1 MMNEKLINEQYQYI
15 LRLIEQKRL
24 KEALVQ
30 LESLLWRCSDWSL
43 RTRLEQIQTSYN
55 YMLQYMQQGVVDP
68 ERQKL
73 HLKLL
78 TDTLEIADRTRIILL
93 DEVSTH
99 YYHECRSRRTANLAP
114 FTIGTITHML
124 ESFNDDL
131 AVSTLISEKN
141 VDDALKRHEETL
153 KFMFIYVWT
162 NHAWNAEDIAD
173 AQSLLKSEQV
183 PVNDLCLFT
192 SAMMLSIVES
202 FDLNKLFW
210 LMDAYRHSSVQVSQ
224 RALIGLVFIL
234 HIYARRLE
242 FYPEIGNRI
251 AQLVDD
257 TSFKQ
262 DILRAHIQILL
273 CQETEKIDKKMREEI
288 IPEMLKNIPPMRNM
302 KFGFEEADEEKDDIN
317 PDWADAIEQS
327 GLGDKLREMN
337 ELQLEGADVYM
348 STFSMLKGYPFF
360 QDVNNW
366 FYPFDRQHSA
376 IISEYRNK
384 TKENA
389 SMLDL
394 IVQSGLFCNSDKYSL
409 FLTVKQLPQSQRNL
423 MLNQLTE
430 QQTEELAE
438 KTHAETLKRFSER
451 PETVRTQYLQD
462 LYRFFKLNTRKHE
475 FRDLFNED
483 ILLYNV
489 SALRSE
495 ISDSSALYAL
505 ADFHFQKQHWEKAT
519 GLYRQIALSAE
530 PERKAEICQ
539 KLGYSLQK
547 QKHYNEAITS
557 YLEADLIVPN
567 NLWTNRQLAICYRM
581 DHQFKQALEY
591 YHKVEEVEP
600 ENHKILFY
608 MGNCLAE
615 LGSYEEALNYFF
627 KLDFLENDCVKA
639 WRAIGWC
646 SFMTSKLEQAM
657 KYYEKVIEQK
667 ALPIDYLNAGHIA
680 WTLGNLDKVITLYS
694 KAVEL
699 YGSKDQFLEVFRKDE
714 EIILSKGVAQADV
727 PLILDLI

>member
-1 MMNEKLINEQYQYI
+1 MNEKLINEQYQYI

-30 LESLLWRCSDWSL
+30 LESLLWKCPDWSL

-73 HLKLL
+73 HAKLL
-78 TDTLEIADRTRIILL
+78 TDTLEIADRARITLL
-93 DEVSTH
+93 DSVSTH
-99 YYHECRSRRTANLAP
+99 YYHECRIRRTADLTP
-114 FTIGTITHML
+114 YTIGAITHIL

-131 AVSTLISEKN
+131 AISTLVSEKS
-141 VDDALKRHEETL
+141 VDEALQRHEDTL
-153 KFMFIYVWT
+153 KFMFLQVWT

-173 AQSLLKSEQV
+173 AQGLLKSELT

-192 SAMMLSIVES
+192 SAVMLSLMEC

-210 LMDAYRHSSVQVSQ
+210 LMDAYRHSNVQVSQ
-224 RALIGLVFIL
+224 RALIGLVFVL
-234 HIYARRLE
+234 HIYAKRLE
-242 FYPEIGNRI
+242 FYPEISSRI
-251 AQLVDD
+251 AQLMDD
-257 TSFKQ
+257 TAFKQ
-262 DILRAHIQILL
+262 DVLRAHIQILL

-302 KFGFEEADEEKDDIN
+302 KFGFEETDEEKDDIN

-327 GLGDKLREMN
+327 VLGDKLREMN

-360 QDVNNW
+360 QNVNNW
-366 FYPFDRQHSA
+366 FYPFDQQHSA

-384 TKENA
+384 TKQ
-389 SMLDL
+389 STGMLDL
-394 IVQSGLFCNSDKYSL
+394 ILKSGLFCNSDKYSL
-409 FLTVKQLPQSQRNL
+409 FLTVKQLPQPQRDL

-438 KTHAETLKRFSER
+438 KTHADTLKRFAER

-462 LYRFFKLNTRKHE
+462 LYRFFRLNTRKNE
-475 FRDLFNED
+475 FRDLFKENV
-483 ILLYNV
+483 LLYNIP
-489 SALRSE
+489 ALKKVLSNP
-495 ISDSSALYAL
+495 SALYAL
-505 ADFHFQKQHWEKAT
+505 ADFHFRKQHWEKAIE
-519 GLYRQIALSAE
+519 LYRQMTAITE
-530 PERKAEICQ
+530 PDQKAEICQ
-539 KLGYSLQK
+539 KSGYSLQK
-547 QKHYNEAITS
+547 QKHYSEAIAS
-557 YLEADLIVPN
+557 YLEADLIASN
-567 NLWTNRQLAICYRM
+567 SLWTNRQLAICYRM
-581 DHQFKQALEY
+581 NRQFKQALEY
-591 YHKVEEVEP
+591 YRKVEEVEP
-600 ENHKILFY
+600 ENRKILFY

-615 LGSYEEALNYFF
+615 LDSYEEALNYFF

-657 KYYEKVIEQK
+657 KYYDKVIEQK
-667 ALPIDYLNAGHIA
+667 ALPIDYLNAGHVA
-680 WTLGNLDKVITLYS
+680 WALGKLDKVIALYA

-714 EIILSKGVAQADV
+714 EILLSKGVTQADM
-727 PLILDLI
+727 PLLLDMI